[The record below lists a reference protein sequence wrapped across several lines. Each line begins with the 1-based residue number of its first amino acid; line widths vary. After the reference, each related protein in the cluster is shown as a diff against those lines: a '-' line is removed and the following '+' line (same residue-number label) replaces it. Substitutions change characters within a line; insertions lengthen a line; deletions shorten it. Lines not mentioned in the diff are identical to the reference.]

1 MQVLANSLEARVFAS
16 DNSTLAREC
25 RSDMRA
31 ANGRLLKLTRK
42 VNMSLILPIIRNK
55 SNWGLLCTLLL
66 PLPKCKSIMPHFTSC
81 ARSQGGLSCFVQA
94 LYQRVD

>member
-1 MQVLANSLEARVFAS
+1 MQVLASSLEARVFAS

-42 VNMSLILPIIRNK
+42 VSMSLVLLVIRTK
-55 SNWGLLCTLLL
+55 SIWGLVCTLLL
-66 PLPKCKSIMPHFTSC
+66 PLPKCRSLMPHFTSC
-81 ARSQGGLSCFVQA
+81 A
-94 LYQRVD
+94 